1 MNTHTVAYLCRKL
14 LLHACPLALLL
25 PHTVAHLCRKYKE
38 HVIALGCPRLGVSPL
53 LAALR
58 KLQPSREHLTPI
70 HSDFLQL

>member
-1 MNTHTVAYLCRKL
+1 MNT
-14 LLHACPLALLL
+14 
-25 PHTVAHLCRKYKE
+25 HTVAHLCRKYKE

-70 HSDFLQL
+70 HSDFLQV